1 MVEVKHVYFFF
12 KESLILKENNGNKNT
27 EKKESR
33 KRREKESTL
42 NSFRRELRE
51 TSGPN
56 DYFNGEPDVKV
67 DGRALIVG

>member
-1 MVEVKHVYFFF
+1 M
-12 KESLILKENNGNKNT
+12 ESLILKENNGNKNT
-27 EKKESR
+27 EKK
-33 KRREKESTL
+33 KAEKEEERTTL